1 MKKSKKLLLAFII
14 ITLVQVVIIIFWGFR
29 KENLYWDEF
38 YTLEGAHYFSSS
50 NAEEHYI
57 DEDPDYMI
65 GEWLP
70 ISFVMDTLIVGKEES
85 LFNEPLTKV
94 LKKLTGYHNY
104 SAYLNLAESILTP
117 NKFSMWPS
125 IGLNIIFFI
134 VNQIVLFAMCKRL
147 SDNET
152 FPLAVCSMYGFSS
165 ICVSMALFIR
175 CYMLATALV
184 SLFTFFHVLY
194 FEEDEDI
201 LVARIRRLVF
211 LVLAIGALYIAHND
225 AQYSVI
231 YGGIFVI
238 AFSILLLNK
247 KGIKRFLYY
256 SVPMFGGGLFY
267 LYTQTDY
274 MKYIFDFQ
282 KSYGEANTAV
292 ASTLDGIVDFK
303 FSYLPER
310 VLEMGQ
316 IVGRYLFGSFFVMI
330 AILCVAIMAVIIRHV
345 GKTTDEKMVRWSPF
359 VVIPSVVAL
368 LYIFI
373 FAAFGLY
380 EQVRYISFV
389 FPELAI
395 AAMVLIYTA
404 FRTNKYKYSFVAA
417 AILVIIVS
425 VNFKGKVDMLYTG
438 DRASMETV
446 RAFDADSYILHAGNH
461 RTSITYAAALVAEDG
476 DEFFV
481 YDDLKEGELEN
492 LENNLRD
499 KMILVGYYGVSTE
512 DVQDML
518 KDNGYQVDW
527 IADTY
532 NNVFFTAVRE

>member
-1 MKKSKKLLLAFII
+1 MKKSKKLLLAFMI
-14 ITLVQVVIIIFWGFR
+14 ITLVQVAIIIFWGFR

-57 DEDPDYMI
+57 DEDPDYKI

-85 LFNEPLTKV
+85 LFNESLTNV

-104 SAYLNLAESILTP
+104 SAFLNLAESVLSLDE
-117 NKFSMWPS
+117 FSIWPS
-125 IGLNIIFFI
+125 IIINTIFF
-134 VNQIVLFAMCKRL
+134 VLNQIVIFAMCRRL
-147 SDNET
+147 SSNET
-152 FPLAVCSMYGFSS
+152 FPIAVCSMYGFSS

-175 CYMLATALV
+175 HYMWATLLV
-184 SLFTFFHVLY
+184 SLFTFFHVIY
-194 FEEDEDI
+194 YDENSYTGI
-201 LVARIRRLVF
+201 AHIKRTVF
-211 LVLAIGALYIAHND
+211 WALAVGTLYISHNV
-225 AQYSVI
+225 AQYCVI
-231 YGGIFVI
+231 YGVLFVV
-238 AFSILLLNK
+238 AFSILLLIK

-256 SVPMFGGGLFY
+256 SVPMYGGGFFY
-267 LYTQTDY
+267 LYSQTEY
-274 MKYIFDFQ
+274 LKYLFDFQ
-282 KSYGEANTAV
+282 KSHSEANTA
-292 ASTLDGIVDFK
+292 AAATLDGIAEFK
-303 FSYLPER
+303 LSYLPDR
-310 VLEMGQ
+310 FLEMGQ
-316 IVGRYLFGSFFVMI
+316 IVGRYLYGSFFVMV
-330 AILCVAIMAVIIRHV
+330 AILCVAILAVIIRYV

-359 VVIPSVVAL
+359 AVVPSVVAL
-368 LYIFI
+368 LYILF

-395 AAMVLIYTA
+395 ASMVLIYTA
-404 FRTNKYKYSFVAA
+404 FGTDKYKYSLVTAT
-417 AILVIIVS
+417 ILVIIVS

-438 DRASMETV
+438 DRVSMETV
-446 RAFDADSYILHAGNH
+446 RAFGADSYILHAGNH

-481 YDDLKEGELEN
+481 YDDLKDGELEN

-518 KDNGYQVDW
+518 KDNGYKVDW